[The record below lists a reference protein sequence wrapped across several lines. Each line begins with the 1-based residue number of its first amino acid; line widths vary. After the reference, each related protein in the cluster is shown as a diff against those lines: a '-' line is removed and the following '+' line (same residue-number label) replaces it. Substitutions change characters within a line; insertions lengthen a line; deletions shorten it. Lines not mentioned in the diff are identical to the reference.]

1 MIDGLEADVS
11 RAIRN
16 VTEALRTASHE
27 VNATRQ
33 DLSEIHGSMIDLVTA
48 GRGAASQTL
57 GLAASTEELSAASG
71 EITGAINLADAKI
84 GDAVR
89 DAVRAAQDANALLA
103 ELARATGEIA
113 GIIDTISA
121 VARLTNLLALNATI
135 EAARAGSAGKGF
147 AVVASEVKALS
158 VETGKAANDI
168 RERIARLRERA
179 EASIGSVETVMSVIH
194 DVQPVFTSVRTAV
207 DEQNASLSE
216 LAARATEA
224 SSFVERVS
232 ERAQSV
238 DEAAERATRRI
249 ARAHEASDLANDRA
263 QTLARRF
270 VAVVRQN
277 EIGDRRCSDRL
288 PADLTVRVERNGT
301 SLAAQTIDLG
311 SGGVLLALPDG
322 ATLSVGTTLE
332 ADLERIGRVMLRI
345 VATSGMGVHC
355 AFGSM
360 APELRNRLDGAIA
373 EIEAGYRPLISVAQE
388 AARQVELLLV
398 QTVTDGKLTREAL
411 FDTDYRPIQGMDPQQ
426 FETRFLKVLEDI
438 LPAVQEPLLA
448 SDRRMVFCLA
458 IDRNGYIPVH
468 NRVYSQPQRPG
479 DMVWNTANCRNRR
492 IFDDRAGITAARSTR
507 PFIVQSY
514 AREMGGGV
522 TIMMREVDAPIRI
535 FGRHWGGFRTA
546 YRL

>member
-1 MIDGLEADVS
+1 M
-11 RAIRN
+11 
-16 VTEALRTASHE
+16 T
-27 VNATRQ
+27 
-33 DLSEIHGSMIDLVTA
+33 
-48 GRGAASQTL
+48 
-57 GLAASTEELSAASG
+57 
-71 EITGAINLADAKI
+71 
-84 GDAVR
+84 
-89 DAVRAAQDANALLA
+89 
-103 ELARATGEIA
+103 
-113 GIIDTISA
+113 
-121 VARLTNLLALNATI
+121 
-135 EAARAGSAGKGF
+135 
-147 AVVASEVKALS
+147 
-158 VETGKAANDI
+158 
-168 RERIARLRERA
+168 
-179 EASIGSVETVMSVIH
+179 
-194 DVQPVFTSVRTAV
+194 
-207 DEQNASLSE
+207 
-216 LAARATEA
+216 
-224 SSFVERVS
+224 
-232 ERAQSV
+232 
-238 DEAAERATRRI
+238 
-249 ARAHEASDLANDRA
+249 
-263 QTLARRF
+263 
-270 VAVVRQN
+270 
-277 EIGDRRCSDRL
+277 
-288 PADLTVRVERNGT
+288 
-301 SLAAQTIDLG
+301 
-311 SGGVLLALPDG
+311 
-322 ATLSVGTTLE
+322 
-332 ADLERIGRVMLRI
+332 
-345 VATSGMGVHC
+345 
-355 AFGSM
+355 
-360 APELRNRLDGAIA
+360 PELRDRLDGAIA